1 MSLHV
6 FAIVLSLLL
15 LIYHQV
21 TTWVPL
27 FPWNDVKQYSRKELL
42 AEAGTNGILMANGT
56 LCIVFGN
63 TGFHHYYPL
72 IYYPFLLSGEFFQ
85 WWLPHFSAKFAASK
99 VNFDYERLFGRT
111 TKLIPHKPGKR
122 TPDANHI
129 VLHTITVITVIVVCL
144 DRFNL

>member
-1 MSLHV
+1 LHILTI
-6 FAIVLSLLL
+6 ALSLLL

-21 TTWVPL
+21 TTLVPL
-27 FPWNDVKQYSRKELL
+27 FPWNDVRQYRWKELL
-42 AEAGTNGILMANGT
+42 AEVCTNGLLMGCSAFC
-56 LCIVFGN
+56 LIMGN
-63 TGFHHYYPL
+63 TGFYHYYPL
-72 IYYPFLLSGEFFQ
+72 VYYPFLLSGELFQ
-85 WWLPHFSAKFAASK
+85 WWLPYFSKKFAASK

-129 VLHTITVITVIVVCL
+129 VLHSITVVTVILVYL